1 MKKLKNDGHR
11 KIGQKWKKSLECVS
25 TISLSLSQ
33 SLFSFFLPTSFTLLA
48 SFLSLLAF
56 PKKLIGGTATAPDAA
71 VAAQEGVH
79 FTAFFFRL
87 LK

>member
-25 TISLSLSQ
+25 TISLSQ